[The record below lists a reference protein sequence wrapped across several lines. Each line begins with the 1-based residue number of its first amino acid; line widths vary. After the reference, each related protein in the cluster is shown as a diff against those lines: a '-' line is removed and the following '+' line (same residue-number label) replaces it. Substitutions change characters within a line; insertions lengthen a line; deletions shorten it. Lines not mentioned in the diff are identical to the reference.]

1 MARGKYRI
9 KADEVEIFPV
19 FKDPE
24 DKSIWNIVWEAYE
37 KGKEKHK
44 VGTISFAGEPERG
57 LVTIKTDIE
66 PEFIDRREA
75 RTALRAMTDWAFNQK
90 KVYEIATTA
99 DQNDYNSV
107 SLLESSGYVCRES
120 KRGIESYSVIKQ
132 PTSWFGLY
140 IFIGFVTGL
149 VLCVVFDHI
158 VIGITLGLFA
168 GASVGSVLD
177 QKELAARTEVTGEKT
192 ISKRKQRMDEIRKKV
207 FRTESTE
214 EDMN

>member
-19 FKDPE
+19 FADTE
-24 DKSIWNIVWEAYE
+24 DKCIWHIVWEAYE

-44 VGTISFAGEPERG
+44 VGTISFNGEPERG
-57 LVTIKTDIE
+57 LVEIKVDIE
-66 PEFIDRREA
+66 PEFNDKREA
-75 RTALRAMTDWAFNQK
+75 RTALRAMTDWALNQK
-90 KVYEIATTA
+90 SVYEVATKA
-99 DQNDYNSV
+99 DQNDYSSV

-120 KRGIESYSVIKQ
+120 KRGVESYSIIKQ

-177 QKELAARTEVTGEKT
+177 QKEIATRSAITGEKT
-192 ISKRKQRMDEIRKKV
+192 VSKRKQRMDEIRKKV
-207 FRTESTE
+207 FRTSEPDE
-214 EDMN
+214 E